1 MKESA
6 DQNHSVISPLMK
18 GLELFKGFSWS
29 RNPDRVL
36 IVLALY
42 IAAAVLLNNLLF

>member
-1 MKESA
+1 MKESTA
-6 DQNHSVISPLMK
+6 HNRSPASALMK

-36 IVLALY
+36 IVMALY
-42 IAAAVLLNNLLF
+42 IVAAVLLNNLLF

>member
-1 MKESA
+1 MKESV
-6 DQNHSVISPLMK
+6 DQNRSLTSPLMK